1 MNMFDEIDKLRKD
14 LPKLKNVTD
23 EVTKQELN
31 NYQIIALVIMGIGI
45 CLGVIFGNVFPAC
58 GTTSGLYSSTCAT
71 TEFNF
76 FLTITIWCISFLVC
90 VFFYG
95 MGSIIYLLDSINKK
109 IGKKK

>member
-14 LPKLKNVTD
+14 LPKLKKVTD

-31 NYQIIALVIMGIGI
+31 NYQVIALVIMGIGI
-45 CLGVIFGNVFPAC
+45 CIGVIFGNVFPAC
-58 GTTSGLYSSTCAT
+58 GTTPGLYSQTCTT

-76 FLTITIWCISFLVC
+76 SLTLTIWFTAFLVC

-95 MGSIIYLLDSINKK
+95 MGKIISLLDSIDKK
-109 IGKKK
+109 MSKKK